1 VAIRAQVFLDIVA
14 TVVPL
19 VLQVLLG
26 IRATLENQAIA
37 DTVVV
42 LELPAT
48 VDTRVSP
55 VILVPLVTQDTQVP

>member
-1 VAIRAQVFLDIVA
+1 MAIRAQVFLDIVA